1 METIRRIIGAARGGL
16 FRHIQPGRLLR
27 AAMPEVFP
35 VTAAAALLAAYG
47 MPAGMG
53 SLFGAGGS
61 YALPVLGIAF
71 LCAIWCAG
79 MNIYPAFAG
88 TVLGSLAGGRPQG
101 AAAAVLIL
109 LCTFLQKKRKRL
121 PEGMR
126 YLYTAAVLTV
136 LYPVFGTLTIQ
147 GAAGYSADGKLRT
160 KGSLQSHCLRAS
172 PSWHS
177 GNLSFSESARGRW
190 LQLFSVCW
198 RHIRR
203 VLLRF
208 RARLRLR
215 SGGLWAAAGILFL
228 LQCFAAAHCSA
239 AVCVFSENGE

>member
-16 FRHIQPGRLLR
+16 LRHIQPGRLLR

-88 TVLGSLAGGRPQG
+88 MVLVVLNDRFVLHPSPKGDLLA
-101 AAAAVLIL
+101 L
-109 LCTFLQKKRKRL
+109 
-121 PEGMR
+121 
-126 YLYTAAVLTV
+126 
-136 LYPVFGTLTIQ
+136 
-147 GAAGYSADGKLRT
+147 
-160 KGSLQSHCLRAS
+160 
-172 PSWHS
+172 
-177 GNLSFSESARGRW
+177 
-190 LQLFSVCW
+190 
-198 RHIRR
+198 
-203 VLLRF
+203 
-208 RARLRLR
+208 
-215 SGGLWAAAGILFL
+215 
-228 LQCFAAAHCSA
+228 SA
-239 AVCVFSENGE
+239 ALL